1 MYYINNIN
9 TYFFFKGLNATDVNV
24 PVIGGHS
31 GPTIIPLISQC
42 TPQVKFDHDVLVK
55 LTKRIQV
62 IDVSFFL
69 IRLIELN
76 FLHIFYKKYII
87 FQEAGTEV
95 VQAKAGA
102 GSATLSMAFAGAK
115 FTTSMCR
122 AILGESNVVEC
133 SFVESTVTDSPYFS
147 TPVLIGVISYL
158 YYYLLYFILNNFHR
172 NLSSTTICLYFFF
185 HKLNIFNLIEC
196 QSNQT

>member
-1 MYYINNIN
+1 
-9 TYFFFKGLNATDVNV
+9 
-24 PVIGGHS
+24 
-31 GPTIIPLISQC
+31 
-42 TPQVKFDHDVLVK
+42 VK

-62 IDVSFFL
+62 IDVSFFFL
-69 IRLIELN
+69 INLTELN
-76 FLHIFYKKYII
+76 FFYTFFYNKCTIFIL

-122 AILGESNVVEC
+122 AILGEPNVVEC

-147 TPVLIGVISYL
+147 TPVLIGVIF
-158 YYYLLYFILNNFHR
+158 LLELLFVIFH
-172 NLSSTTICLYFFF
+172 S
-185 HKLNIFNLIEC
+185 E
-196 QSNQT
+196 